1 MVNTTRRWSYLAGF
15 DCTLLRASSYEPG
28 KRSDPVGGTNFV
40 FCSYG
45 KLNPGY
51 RDEKCPKGPQNTRGT
66 AFRLVSDL
74 TSHAQLKMFRHGQ
87 SLYPGWSVHMEKI
100 SSSVTEIS
108 VTGPDRLLIW
118 THRNFCK
125 EKSGEAR
132 SRKPS
137 QPGRPCSY
145 EETLKQLEFPPQVE
159 GFFTYQLRTT

>member
-15 DCTLLRASSYEPG
+15 DCTLLRASSYESG
-28 KRSDPVGGTNFV
+28 KRADPVGGANFV

-51 RDEKCPKGPQNTRGT
+51 RDEKCRKGPQNTRGT

-108 VTGPDRLLIW
+108 VTGPDRLLI
-118 THRNFCK
+118 
-125 EKSGEAR
+125 
-132 SRKPS
+132 
-137 QPGRPCSY
+137 
-145 EETLKQLEFPPQVE
+145 
-159 GFFTYQLRTT
+159 